1 MTLRLL
7 SFLLAALLAS
17 SALGAPRD
25 FTKVQCQAI
34 PLAGGL
40 QMLRWTGGNFAV
52 GNMIVSVGS
61 DGALLVDTGFPE
73 LAAKLKAAVAE
84 LGPQPIRIVLNTH
97 SHFDHVDGNEWLAGT
112 GALIIA
118 HERSRARMLE
128 EQRLPEFS
136 ATVVIPPYPKAALPV
151 VTCRESLTLHFNG
164 DEIRAFHAPNAHSD
178 GDLLYQFVKANV
190 LHTGDLFIPNA
201 IPFIAFSGGGSLDGM
216 ICGADRILELCD
228 EATRVVPGHGRL
240 SNRDDVRAQRDLLV
254 TIRDRLKQAIDAG
267 KTVDEVVAAN
277 PLADLYQ
284 GRQAYFKAEAL
295 IRYGYLDV
303 KRSLETRR

>member
-1 MTLRLL
+1 MKLRFIPLL
-7 SFLLAALLAS
+7 LTALLAS

-25 FTKVQCQAI
+25 FSKVQCAAT
-34 PLAGGL
+34 PLGNGL

-73 LAAKLKAAVAE
+73 LADKLKAAVAE

-97 SHFDHVDGNEWLAGT
+97 PHFDHVDGNEWLAGT

-136 ATVVIPPYPKAALPV
+136 AKIVIPPYPKAALPV

-164 DEIRAFHAPNAHSD
+164 DEIRAYHVPNAHSD
-178 GDLLYQFVKANV
+178 GDLLIQFVKANV
-190 LHTGDLFIPNA
+190 LHTGDLFIPDA

-216 ICGADRILELCD
+216 IRGTERILELCD
-228 EATRVVPGHGRL
+228 ENTQAVPGHGRL

-254 TIRDRLKQAIDAG
+254 AIRDRLTQAIAAG
-267 KTVDEVVAAN
+267 KTVDEVVAAK
-277 PLADLYQ
+277 LFADLYQ
-284 GRQAYFKAEAL
+284 GRQPYLKAEAL
-295 IRYGYLDV
+295 ARYGYLDL
-303 KRSLETRR
+303 KRSLVTRQ